1 MVLGITQIFHV
12 FDAIDALY
20 AIIKAYDDSFD
31 LSRRFFPI
39 MDDPFGPSI
48 IALIALILAAV
59 VRAAEAAIPFL
70 DEGEI
75 ARRADEGDAKARRAL
90 RLIRRSERAEFGEFR
105 MAHTFMLL
113 IAAAATVA
121 AFGGRLTARLAAA
134 GAQPAW
140 LLAGLCVLLPF
151 SLAAFT
157 LAGVMPGH
165 LAAHWRGALF
175 DRVVV
180 ICEWTLAVCSPLS
193 RLALALGALILRP
206 FHIKP
211 ADTGDAVTEED
222 IMQMVDI
229 GEEKGAIEADE
240 REMIENIF
248 EFNNMNAGDCMIH
261 RKDITA
267 IDVEATDAEVL
278 ETIQDSG
285 LSRFPVFEDNIDHVL
300 GILTTRDF
308 LISQVEGR
316 RVPLKDLIRPAHFV
330 PESVR
335 TDVLFQEMQS
345 RKQHMA
351 IVVDEYGGTSGLIT
365 LEDLLEEIVGN
376 IYDEFDAQE
385 EPEITRLDDNR
396 WRVSGSAELESVAE
410 ALDIQLPGDEEYDT
424 LGGLIFS
431 RLTEIPADG
440 EHPVV
445 ECCGL
450 RIRVEEIADRRVE
463 WAIVEVLKNPEEDQA
478 EESKETK

>member
-1 MVLGITQIFHV
+1 
-12 FDAIDALY
+12 
-20 AIIKAYDDSFD
+20 
-31 LSRRFFPI
+31 

-48 IALIALILAAV
+48 FALIALILAAV
-59 VRAAEAAIPFL
+59 VRTCEAAIPFL

-75 ARRADEGDAKARRAL
+75 NRKAEEGDAKARRAL

-105 MAHTFMLL
+105 MAHTFLL
-113 IAAAATVA
+113 LAGAVAAWV
-121 AFGGRLTARLAAA
+121 AFGGQLGLSNR
-134 GAQPAW
+134 
-140 LLAGLCVLLPF
+140 LLAGACALVPYALI
-151 SLAAFT
+151 AFM

-165 LAAHWRGALF
+165 LAAHWREDLF
-175 DRVVV
+175 HRVSAVS
-180 ICEWTLAVCSPLS
+180 EWTLAVLSPLT
-193 RLALALGALILRP
+193 RLSLALGALLLKP
-206 FHIKP
+206 FNIKP

-222 IMQMVDI
+222 ILQMVDI

-240 REMIENIF
+240 KEMIENIF
-248 EFNNMNAGDCMIH
+248 EFNNMDAGDCMIH

-267 IDVEATDAEVL
+267 IDIESTDEEIL
-278 ETIQDSG
+278 NTIRESG
-285 LSRFPVFEDNIDHVL
+285 LSRFPVYEGSIDHVL
-300 GILTTRDF
+300 GILTTRDW
-308 LISQVEGR
+308 LISRVEGQGR
-316 RVPLKDLIRPAHFV
+316 PLRELIRPAHFV

-385 EPEITRLDDNR
+385 EPEIVPLGEGR
-396 WRVSGSAELESVAE
+396 WRVSGSAELENVAE
-410 ALDIQLPGDEEYDT
+410 ALQIQLPEDEEYDT

-445 ECCGL
+445 ECFGL

-463 WAIVEVLKNPEEDQA
+463 WAIVEVLDDTKSDRDEKDREA
-478 EESKETK
+478 E